1 MEGDQ
6 LEAELKIVITD
17 ANVLID
23 YLATDRRILKLIA
36 GLFKEVF
43 IPEDVLDEVKQITA
57 KQITA
62 CGFTVYYPDPE
73 TYYMAANTENGL
85 SFEDNICIIDSKR
98 FGWGIVTNDTKMRSK
113 CEEEGVELFWGLQLM
128 VILVEKG
135 RLTKEA
141 AIKAGEKISGSNARI
156 TAKNLK
162 EFINKINAVKI

>member
-1 MEGDQ
+1 
-6 LEAELKIVITD
+6 
-17 ANVLID
+17 
-23 YLATDRRILKLIA
+23 
-36 GLFKEVF
+36 
-43 IPEDVLDEVKQITA
+43 
-57 KQITA
+57 
-62 CGFTVYYPDPE
+62 
-73 TYYMAANTENGL
+73 
-85 SFEDNICIIDSKR
+85 
-98 FGWGIVTNDTKMRSK
+98 MRSK